1 MCFLDFCIKLRY
13 HKFLIAILNS
23 NVIKFRLRYKGKIQE
38 DNFQVDK
45 EPLLELPLIVPT
57 EAEQAHLS
65 ALVDQMITAQEQ
77 LNSAI
82 SDSDKKFLQQ
92 RIDIFDKQ
100 INTVIYSLYELTA
113 DEEKVVEGD
122 I

>member
-1 MCFLDFCIKLRY
+1 M
-13 HKFLIAILNS
+13 
-23 NVIKFRLRYKGKIQE
+23 IKFRLRYKGKIQE